1 MRLRT
6 DAHRGP
12 VAPWVRLR
20 TDVRAPRS
28 LAFGADSGFLVPKLP
43 MKSSLRVAL
52 LLLPVLALAPRPAAS
67 GALEDYISR
76 PDPAY
81 AWEAYDDSWGVL
93 AHYHFL
99 RLQSQHW
106 LDAARVNRPL
116 WEHEVRIAQPR
127 PLLCGDTA
135 KTSKTAIIV
144 VSGGRNRTDGAMGS
158 ETHWA
163 NGLLAHAFCRTLIEL
178 KQVPNQPIVFADE
191 TKSRKEDGIIAY
203 TFDRYLRGVEGDW
216 PVQLAMVRAVTQA
229 MTAIQEFSRTRDDVP
244 DIEDFVLIGASK
256 RGWTTWL
263 TAAVD
268 KRVRAIVPASID
280 MPGIARQFP
289 HHFAAYGEYAPSLK
303 DYTAFDIGCR
313 MGGARGRELMDI
325 IDPIAYREQL
335 KLPKLILNSAGDQFF
350 VSDSWRFYYDD
361 LLGAKRLRYTVNS
374 DHGHGVG
381 RTKGITRFKL
391 FLQARNW
398 INDVLDGRE
407 PPHLDWERTTAGVL
421 EVKPSASPR
430 AVRVWTANNP
440 AGRDFRL
447 ETLGPAWRSRPLQPD
462 TDGVY
467 RVKLEAPQLGWRAV
481 VVEAVFGGFTD
492 FSQQVYTTGVYVLPE
507 TLPFTPSCGGA
518 AVAQAAAAPGPA
530 AGAKA
535 SRAP

>member
-1 MRLRT
+1 
-6 DAHRGP
+6 
-12 VAPWVRLR
+12 
-20 TDVRAPRS
+20 
-28 LAFGADSGFLVPKLP
+28 
-43 MKSSLRVAL
+43 MKNSLRIAL
-52 LLLPVLALAPRPAAS
+52 LVLPIIVLTSPPAAS
-67 GALEDYISR
+67 GALEDYIAR

-81 AWEAYDDSWGVL
+81 RWQAYDESWGVL
-93 AHYHFL
+93 ADYHFL
-99 RLQSQHW
+99 RLQSQQW
-106 LDAARVNRPL
+106 LDATRVNRPL

-144 VSGGRNRTDGAMGS
+144 ISGGRNKKDGSMGS
-158 ETHWA
+158 EMSWA
-163 NGLLAHAFCRTLIEL
+163 NGLLAHAFCRTIVEL
-178 KQVPNQPIVFADE
+178 KQVPNQPVVFTDE

-216 PVQLAMVRAVTQA
+216 PVQLAMVRAVVQA

-280 MPGIARQFP
+280 MPGIAKQFP
-289 HHFAAYGEYAPSLK
+289 HHVAAYGEYAPSLK

-313 MGGARGRELMDI
+313 MAGARGRELMGI
-325 IDPIAYREQL
+325 IDPISYREQL
-335 KLPKLILNSAGDQFF
+335 KMPKLILNSAGDQFF

-361 LLGAKRLRYTVNS
+361 LIGAKRLRYTVNS

-381 RTKGITRFKL
+381 RTKGLTRFKL
-391 FLQARNW
+391 FMQARNW

-407 PPHLDWERTTAGVL
+407 PPSLGWERTQDDRLVVKASVPPRQVL
-421 EVKPSASPR
+421 L
-430 AVRVWTANNP
+430 WTADNP
-440 AGRDFRL
+440 DARDFRL
-447 ETLGPAWRSRPLQPD
+447 ETLGPAWRSRPLAAD
-462 TDGVY
+462 ADGIY
-467 RVKLEAPQLGWRAV
+467 RVKLETPQHGWRAV

-492 FSQQVYTTGVYVLPE
+492 YSQQVYTTGVYVLPE
-507 TLPFTPSCGGA
+507 TLPFTPSCAGQTVAQGGA
-518 AVAQAAAAPGPA
+518 QARHGAPGAA

>member
-1 MRLRT
+1 MN
-6 DAHRGP
+6 
-12 VAPWVRLR
+12 
-20 TDVRAPRS
+20 S
-28 LAFGADSGFLVPKLP
+28 LI
-43 MKSSLRVAL
+43 RVAALVL
-52 LLLPVLALAPRPAAS
+52 LASLIPRTAMA
-67 GALEDYISR
+67 GVLEDYVKR
-76 PDPAY
+76 ADTAY
-81 AWEAYDDSWGVL
+81 AWTAYHDSWGVL

-106 LDAARVNRPL
+106 LDATRVNRPL

-127 PLLCGDTA
+127 PLLCGNTA

-144 VSGGRNRTDGAMGS
+144 ISGGRNSTDGTMSS
-158 ETHWA
+158 ESSWPH
-163 NGLLAHAFCRTLIEL
+163 GLLAHAFCRTVIEL

-191 TKSRKEDGIIAY
+191 TASRKEDGIIAY

-229 MTAIQEFSRTRDDVP
+229 MTAIQEFSRTRDDIP
-244 DIEDFVLIGASK
+244 DIDDFVLIGASK

-268 KRVRAIVPASID
+268 PRVRAIVPASID
-280 MPGIARQFP
+280 MPGIAHQFP
-289 HHFAAYGEYAPSLK
+289 HQLAAYGEYSPSLR

-335 KLPKLILNSAGDQFF
+335 KMPKLILNSAGDQYF

-381 RTKGITRFKL
+381 RTKGLTRFKL
-391 FLQARNW
+391 FMQARNW

-407 PPHLDWERTTAGVL
+407 PPHLDWERTRDDRLVVKASVPPR
-421 EVKPSASPR
+421 EVR
-430 AVRVWTANNP
+430 LWTADNP
-440 AGRDFRL
+440 DRRDFRL
-447 ETLGPAWRSRPLQPD
+447 ETLGPAWQARELRAD
-462 TDGVY
+462 RDGAY
-467 RVKLEAPQLGWRAV
+467 RVKLEAPARGWRAV
-481 VVEAVFGGFTD
+481 VVEAVFGGF
-492 FSQQVYTTGVYVLPE
+492 SEINQQVYTTGVYVLPE
-507 TLPFTPSCGGA
+507 TLPFTPSCDA
-518 AVAQAAAAPGPA
+518 RPLEQQAAAPVISSPSQVQPRPA
-530 AGAKA
+530 
-535 SRAP
+535 RP

>member
-1 MRLRT
+1 MKKKFLRL
-6 DAHRGP
+6 
-12 VAPWVRLR
+12 
-20 TDVRAPRS
+20 
-28 LAFGADSGFLVPKLP
+28 
-43 MKSSLRVAL
+43 AL
-52 LLLPVLALAPRPAAS
+52 LVLPILVLTSPPAAS
-67 GALEDYISR
+67 GALEDYIAR

-81 AWEAYDDSWGVL
+81 DWKAYDDSWGVL

-99 RLQSQHW
+99 RLRSQQW
-106 LDAARVNRPL
+106 LDATRVNRPL

-127 PLLCGDTA
+127 PLLCGETA
-135 KTSKTAIIV
+135 RTSKTAIIV
-144 VSGGRNRTDGAMGS
+144 ISGGRNKQDGAMGS
-158 ETHWA
+158 EMSWA
-163 NGLLAHAFCRTLIEL
+163 SGLLAHAFCRTIVEL

-229 MTAIQEFSRTRDDVP
+229 MTAIQEYSRTQQDIP

-268 KRVRAIVPASID
+268 RRVRAIVPASID
-280 MPGIARQFP
+280 MPGIAQQFP

-313 MGGARGRELMDI
+313 MAGARGRELMGI

-335 KLPKLILNSAGDQFF
+335 KMPKLILNSAGDQFF

-361 LLGAKRLRYTVNS
+361 LIGAKRLRYTVNS

-381 RTKGITRFKL
+381 RTKGLTRFKL
-391 FLQARNW
+391 FIQARNW
-398 INDVLDGRE
+398 INDVLEGRE
-407 PPHLDWERTTAGVL
+407 PPRLDWERTAGGQLV
-421 EVKPSASPR
+421 VKPSVPPR
-430 AVRVWTANNP
+430 EVRLWTADNP
-440 AGRDFRL
+440 GARDFRL
-447 ETLGPAWRSRPLQPD
+447 ETLGPAWHARSLKPD
-462 TDGVY
+462 ADGAY
-467 RVKLEAPQLGWRAV
+467 RVKLETPQRGWRAV
-481 VVEAVFGGFTD
+481 VVEGVFGGFTE

-507 TLPFTPSCGGA
+507 TLPFTPSCAAPVVAQAGPGA
-518 AVAQAAAAPGPA
+518 AVTALPAP
-530 AGAKA
+530 
-535 SRAP
+535 